1 MARSMKASAQ
11 DTDQRQE
18 DVMFRKKRVT
28 RSALALVAVALIAA
42 MVATT
47 SSGASHGQQTIALVR
62 DSDGFFD
69 PVQKGAE
76 AASTALGDRL
86 IVETADDAAT
96 KTSTIKSLIAQ
107 HVDAIAVDPQ
117 DHPAALKPVLAQ
129 AQAAGISTL
138 SFDQPIAGS
147 GSVWVNQTGS
157 TEYAQALAEALAAQ
171 TGSKGQYAIVPC
183 RPANPIVQTWLKAIK
198 AYIPT
203 QYPRM
208 KRVAVV
214 YGDDSGGPRE
224 TAMFRH
230 LIRTHPHLRGLI
242 ALCQTEAFVVPQ
254 AIIQARKVGKVFA
267 AGDGQG
273 YCDPVDAQLATYIRR
288 GLEQIVCGGDLAK
301 LGYLTVWAAD
311 YLTRGHSFAPG
322 QYDVGGPVGA
332 GGYDATNMELF
343 PLGQP
348 LTITKANIDQYAGG

>member
-1 MARSMKASAQ
+1 
-11 DTDQRQE
+11 
-18 DVMFRKKRVT
+18 MFRKKSVMK
-28 RSALALVAVALIAA
+28 SALALVAVALIAG
-42 MVATT
+42 MLATA
-47 SSGASHGQQTIALVR
+47 SSGAGHAQQTIAFVR
-62 DSDGFFD
+62 GTNGFFD

-86 IVETADDAAT
+86 IVESADDAAT
-96 KTSTIKSLIAQ
+96 QISTIKALIAQ

-129 AQAAGISTL
+129 AQAAGIATL
-138 SFDQPIAGS
+138 SFDQAIAGS
-147 GSVWVNQTGS
+147 GSIWVNQTGS
-157 TEYAQALAEALAAQ
+157 TAYAQALADALAAQ

-214 YGDDSGGPRE
+214 YGDDSGSPQE
-224 TAMFRH
+224 TATFRH
-230 LIRTHPHLRGLI
+230 LIKTHPHLRGLI
-242 ALCQTEAFVVPQ
+242 ALCQTEAFIVPQ

-267 AGDGQG
+267 AGNGEG
-273 YCDPVDAQLATYIRR
+273 YCEPVDAQLATYVRR
-288 GLEQIVCGGDLAK
+288 GAEEIVCGGDLAK
-301 LGYLTVWAAD
+301 VGYLTVWAAD
-311 YLTRGHSFAPG
+311 YLARGHTFASG
-322 QYDVGGPVGA
+322 QYDVGGPVGT
-332 GGYDATNMELF
+332 GSYDATNLELA

>member
-1 MARSMKASAQ
+1 
-11 DTDQRQE
+11 
-18 DVMFRKKRVT
+18 MFHKN
-28 RSALALVAVALIAA
+28 ALIMLMMFAA
-42 MVATT
+42 VGSAA
-47 SSGASHGQQTIALVR
+47 GLLASTAGGTRQAQRTIAFVR

-86 IVETADDAAT
+86 IVETADDAQT
-96 KTSTIKSLIAQ
+96 QISTIKSLIAQ

-117 DHPAALKPVLAQ
+117 DHPADLKPVLAQ

-138 SFDQPIAGS
+138 SFDQEIAGS
-147 GSVWVNQTGS
+147 GSVWVDQEGS
-157 TEYAQALAEALAAQ
+157 TEYAHALADALAAQ
-171 TGSKGQYAIVPC
+171 IGGKGQYAIVPC

-214 YGDDSGGPRE
+214 YGDDSGSPQE
-224 TAMFRH
+224 TAKFKH
-230 LIRTHPHLRGLI
+230 LIKTHRRLRGLI

-273 YCDPVDAQLATYIRR
+273 YCDPVDAQLARYIRR

-311 YLTRGHSFAPG
+311 YLASGHTLTQG
-322 QYDVGGPVGA
+322 QYDVGGPVATGS
-332 GGYDATNMELF
+332 YDPRNMELF

>member
-1 MARSMKASAQ
+1 MFHKNVLITLMMFAAVGSAAGLLASTA
-11 DTDQRQE
+11 
-18 DVMFRKKRVT
+18 
-28 RSALALVAVALIAA
+28 
-42 MVATT
+42 
-47 SSGASHGQQTIALVR
+47 SGARHAQRTIAFVR
-62 DSDGFFD
+62 ETNGFFD

-86 IVETADDAAT
+86 IVETADDAPT
-96 KTSTIKSLIAQ
+96 QISTIKSLIAQ

-138 SFDQPIAGS
+138 SFDQAIAGS
-147 GSVWVNQTGS
+147 GSIWVNQTGS
-157 TEYAQALAEALAAQ
+157 TAYAQALADALAAQ

-214 YGDDSGGPRE
+214 YGDDSGSPQE

-230 LIRTHPHLRGLI
+230 LIKTHPHMRGLI

-254 AIIQARKVGKVFA
+254 AIIQAHKVGKVFA
-267 AGDGQG
+267 AGNGEG
-273 YCDPVDAQLATYIRR
+273 YCEPVDAQLATYVRR
-288 GLEQIVCGGDLAK
+288 GAEDIVCGGDRAK
-301 LGYLTVWAAD
+301 LGYLTAWAAD
-311 YLTRGHSFAPG
+311 YLARGHTFASG
-322 QYDVGGPVGA
+322 QYDVGGPVGT
-332 GGYDATNMELF
+332 GSYDARNMELA